1 MLNVLDNKKYTIK
14 QQLREKQIDFMPTL
28 RVFVTVLSFF
38 ECFLNIRGPAGYL
51 SFFFVG
57 VKRRS
62 QHAEEAFREW
72 IRRILVR
79 NSAIK
84 KFSSA

>member
-51 SFFFVG
+51 SFFFCG
-57 VKRRS
+57 R
-62 QHAEEAFREW
+62 EEAFAACRGSLQ
-72 IRRILVR
+72 RMD
-79 NSAIK
+79 
-84 KFSSA
+84 SSDFGA